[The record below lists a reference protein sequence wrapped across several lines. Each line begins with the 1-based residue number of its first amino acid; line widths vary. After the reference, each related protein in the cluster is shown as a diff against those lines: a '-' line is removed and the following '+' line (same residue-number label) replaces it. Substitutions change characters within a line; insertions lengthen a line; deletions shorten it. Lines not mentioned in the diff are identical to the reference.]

1 MENQKKVNVI
11 RMGVELD
18 DLSMGDIQVGDIIM
32 LK

>member
-18 DLSMGDIQVGDIIM
+18 DLSMGDILVGDIIM